1 MSADDNKESLDIQK
15 GAAAEAPEHDELQEV
30 MTLLREYA
38 APVAVGL
45 GIVLAVFLGFTAW
58 RSYKNGLEKTASASL
73 LTARSAQDLENIV
86 AQYPGTASAPTALL
100 TLAAEYLHS
109 GQYLNAQNAYSRFE
123 TQFPDH
129 PMRPVAQIGMAYCIE
144 AEGRFADADAAFKVF
159 ASANPDH
166 YLVPV
171 AILGQARCQEQ
182 LNNLEGA
189 RKIYDDFIAANPES
203 PWLPQAKTALLYLE
217 KNMRLA
223 QKK

>member
-1 MSADDNKESLDIQK
+1 MSAEENKENLEIQK
-15 GAAAEAPEHDELQEV
+15 TDAAEAPQGDELQEV
-30 MTLLREYA
+30 MTLVREYA

-58 RSYKNGLEKTASASL
+58 RNYKTGLERTASTSL
-73 LTARSAQDLENIV
+73 MTARSAQDLENIV
-86 AQYPGTASAPTALL
+86 SQYPGTPSAPTALL

-123 TQFPDH
+123 MQFPEH
-129 PMRPVAQIGMAYCIE
+129 PMRPAAKIGAAYCIE
-144 AEGRFADADAAFKVF
+144 GEGRYADADAAFKDFV
-159 ASANPDH
+159 SSHPDH
-166 YLVPV
+166 YLTPV

-182 LNNLEGA
+182 LNNAEGA

-203 PWLPQAKTALLYLE
+203 PWLPQARTALLYLE